1 MALMLV
7 GFGLKDSISAISDN
21 QFHRIIRYD
30 ISVGLKEGAGDK
42 EKEEL
47 IQWLSRKDKITSVR
61 EVRETTVDLKAG
73 RETCSASF
81 IVPLDLKD
89 FDKYISLQDRKTGE
103 REKLGTEGVILAEK
117 TASLLGAEPGDEI
130 TIKEGDDGSVKV
142 KVAALTEN
150 YMMNKIYMS
159 PELYEKPY
167 FAAGRRYS
175 ALLHPQRQA

>member
-103 REKLGTEGVILAEK
+103 REKLRISPA
-117 TASLLGAEPGDEI
+117 GDC
-130 TIKEGDDGSVKV
+130 
-142 KVAALTEN
+142 
-150 YMMNKIYMS
+150 
-159 PELYEKPY
+159 
-167 FAAGRRYS
+167 
-175 ALLHPQRQA
+175 